1 MYLRRE
7 APVTTQMVIPI
18 GGKLEASV
26 AVLPSWLAMPA
37 ARSPEEL
44 RAAVDSMFRIRAVES
59 PPDDQGLRKVWH
71 RGALHAELVSEIDLA
86 GEVARHEFTLF
97 DDVVVWERGKGFS
110 TGESEGE
117 SSTRGS
123 ATVHYDTTND
133 PARMSRVA
141 SALTPY
147 AGRDRIIQHL
157 RELVL
162 KTQAGVKP
170 VRSLGVVT
178 GSNPAAPPPVEPPKP
193 VAPPASRMPLVLV
206 GVGLVVIVVAI
217 LFFAL
222 K

>member
-1 MYLRRE
+1 
-7 APVTTQMVIPI
+7 
-18 GGKLEASV
+18 
-26 AVLPSWLAMPA
+26 
-37 ARSPEEL
+37 
-44 RAAVDSMFRIRAVES
+44 MFRIRAVES

-71 RGALHAELVSEIDLA
+71 RGALDAELVSEIDLA
-86 GEVARHEFTLF
+86 GEVARHELTLF

-123 ATVHYDTTND
+123 ATVNYDMAND
-133 PARMSRVA
+133 PSRLVRAA
-141 SALTPY
+141 SALEPY

-162 KTQAGVKP
+162 ETQSGVKP

-178 GSNPAAPPPVEPPKP
+178 GSKPAAPAPVEQPGP
-193 VAPPASRMPLVLV
+193 VAPPSAPAPHVLVVV
-206 GVGLVVIVVAI
+206 GVGLVVLVLAI
-217 LFFAL
+217 LFLAL